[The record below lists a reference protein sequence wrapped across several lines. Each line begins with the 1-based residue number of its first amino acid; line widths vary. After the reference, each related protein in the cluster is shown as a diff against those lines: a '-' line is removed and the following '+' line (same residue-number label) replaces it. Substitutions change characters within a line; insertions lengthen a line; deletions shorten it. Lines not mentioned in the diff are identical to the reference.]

1 MAQRLVRRLC
11 PECKKKVPATPKD
24 KEKLESVLKTI
35 QPATGFKD
43 PGPVEFVYEPV
54 GCEKCKNIGFK
65 GRFPVAEIMAM
76 TPTLEEMVSR
86 FMITSEIEK
95 KAMEEGMLTMTQDAA
110 LYIAAGETSLA
121 EAARVT
127 EL

>member
-1 MAQRLVRRLC
+1 
-11 PECKKKVPATPKD
+11 
-24 KEKLESVLKTI
+24 
-35 QPATGFKD
+35 
-43 PGPVEFVYEPV
+43 
-54 GCEKCKNIGFK
+54 
-65 GRFPVAEIMAM
+65 
-76 TPTLEEMVSR
+76 MVSR

-110 LYIAAGETSLA
+110 LYIHAGETSLA